1 MLKEVIL
8 LQKSQLK
15 ELVCKQIDTH
25 ADSIISYVESISTE
39 AELGYKEHKTA
50 AKVSRFFQEQG
61 MNYRDGL
68 AITGIKST
76 IGDGDVNIA
85 VIGELDA
92 VICNDHPLAD
102 CQTGAAH
109 ACGHNL
115 QIGAMLAAAVGLNQP
130 EILKA
135 LSGKITFMAVPA
147 EEYVEITYRNRLRAE
162 GKIKYLGGKQE
173 LIHLGEF
180 DDIDLSMMV
189 HSQKDAPKDYIA
201 IGKSSNGFIGK
212 SIQYIG
218 KVAHA
223 GEAPESGVNA
233 LNAAMLGLMGIH
245 SLRET
250 FRDQDSIR
258 FHPIIT
264 KGGDLVNSVPADIR
278 IESYIRAKTMNAI
291 DQTNDKIDQALKAGA
306 MAIGAQAIIETT
318 PGYLPLVSEINMND
332 LFVANTKEI
341 VPNVEVVEVE
351 HFGGST
357 DIGDVSHIMPTIQP
371 FVGGTSGLLH
381 SKDFHSVD
389 YHKSVLT
396 PAKAMAM
403 TVIDLLFDQAALAK
417 KIKSEF
423 RPVFT
428 KQEYLDKLDS
438 YFSKK

>member
-1 MLKEVIL
+1 MQKEELKEF
-8 LQKSQLK
+8 
-15 ELVCKQIDTH
+15 VCRQIDAQ
-25 ADSIISYVESISTE
+25 ADAVIACVESIAAE

-50 AKVSRFFQEQG
+50 AKVAKFFTEQG
-61 MNYRDGL
+61 LSYRDGL
-68 AITGIKST
+68 AITGLKAT
-76 IGDGDVNIA
+76 IGAGDINVA

-92 VICNDHPLAD
+92 VICNEHPLAD
-102 CQTGAAH
+102 CHTGAAH

-115 QIGAMLAAAVGLNQP
+115 QIGAMLAAATGLNHS
-130 EILKA
+130 EVLKELA
-135 LSGKITFMAVPA
+135 GRITFMAVPA
-147 EEYVEITYRNRLRAE
+147 EEYVEITYRNKLRAA

-173 LIHLGEF
+173 LIHIGEF
-180 DDIDLSMMV
+180 DDIDLSLMI
-189 HSQKDAPKDYIA
+189 HSQKEAPQDYIA

-212 SIQYIG
+212 SIQYLG
-218 KVAHA
+218 QVAHA

-264 KGGDLVNSVPADIR
+264 KGGDLVNSVPADVR

-291 DQTNDKIDQALKAGA
+291 DLTNDKIDQALKAGA

-318 PGYLPLVSEINMND
+318 PGYLPLVSEVTMNE
-332 LFVANTKEI
+332 LFVANTKKI
-341 VPNVEVVEVE
+341 APHVEVVEVE

-371 FVGGTSGLLH
+371 FVGGTTGLLH
-381 SKDFHSVD
+381 SKDFHSLD
-389 YHKSVLT
+389 YSKSVLT
-396 PAKAMAM
+396 PAKALAM
-403 TVIDLLFDQAALAK
+403 TVIDLLFEQAALAK

-423 RPVFT
+423 KPVFT